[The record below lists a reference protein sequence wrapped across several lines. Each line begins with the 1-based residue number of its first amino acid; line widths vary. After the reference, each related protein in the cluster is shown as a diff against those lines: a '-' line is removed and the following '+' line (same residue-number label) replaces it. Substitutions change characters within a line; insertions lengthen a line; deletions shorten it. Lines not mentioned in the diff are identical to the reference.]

1 MAREDQSNFRW
12 ANIGGLMSKRMKR
25 RSTQQLGVIS
35 TNNESKNQKFRK
47 KHLHKYDQY
56 YESEQYDHLPSWD
69 KSVAQKGEYVSI
81 RNRKP
86 RFQFPFAK
94 NLSQRLTAKFLGQSV
109 FPKFKIEESPDD
121 QAFIDAVIRESKIK
135 SAILE
140 PMRRCLNTGSYFL
153 RFKIDRGAVSFEGWD
168 SKYCYPVLLPNG
180 ELESIVVQ
188 YVYEDEKERDLQ
200 GREKKKWY
208 KLELNTQSE
217 ILYDNPEY
225 IENEEPNFTEVDR
238 FDHGFGFVQGQWL
251 RTHEDSKD
259 PDGYGLVSDI
269 TDFIDEICYS
279 LSQSSQSVSYNQD
292 PILTFNNMNEEEQ
305 DGLIRSVMKAWNLGR
320 DGKAQFLES
329 NLSGVERAGEL
340 RDKVTQNIGEIT
352 RIVMLDPEK
361 IVGSAQSAK
370 AMEVLHAPLKDL
382 IDELR
387 SAMEG
392 QLKSLVLKIGLSI
405 LLANKLGIDTPID
418 IPEGYV
424 PTSFNIVVS
433 WPPIFQQTMEDLQ
446 KKVQVVSAAAT
457 ASLISRETGTRW
469 LAKDFD
475 IEDIEAE
482 IAKIAAQPVLNPFG
496 GF

>member
-1 MAREDQSNFRW
+1 
-12 ANIGGLMSKRMKR
+12 
-25 RSTQQLGVIS
+25 
-35 TNNESKNQKFRK
+35 
-47 KHLHKYDQY
+47 
-56 YESEQYDHLPSWD
+56 
-69 KSVAQKGEYVSI
+69 
-81 RNRKP
+81 
-86 RFQFPFAK
+86 
-94 NLSQRLTAKFLGQSV
+94 
-109 FPKFKIEESPDD
+109 
-121 QAFIDAVIRESKIK
+121 
-135 SAILE
+135 
-140 PMRRCLNTGSYFL
+140 
-153 RFKIDRGAVSFEGWD
+153 
-168 SKYCYPVLLPNG
+168 
-180 ELESIVVQ
+180 
-188 YVYEDEKERDLQ
+188 
-200 GREKKKWY
+200 
-208 KLELNTQSE
+208 
-217 ILYDNPEY
+217 
-225 IENEEPNFTEVDR
+225 
-238 FDHGFGFVQGQWL
+238 VQGQWL